1 MPSSWI
7 FLPKSYRLQSHARR
21 LPARRLQLSEAE
33 KFMHGVSIRSIK
45 RAGISI
51 PVLAQTVVDAGDVI
65 EVVGTRQE
73 VEAAAKRL
81 GYIDRPTNQ
90 TDMIFVG
97 LGILV
102 GGLFGALSV
111 HIGGIPISLST
122 SGGALIAGLF
132 FGWLRSKHPT
142 LRAHSRTLH
151 NGC

>member
-1 MPSSWI
+1 M
-7 FLPKSYRLQSHARR
+7 
-21 LPARRLQLSEAE
+21 
-33 KFMHGVSIRSIK
+33 
-45 RAGISI
+45 
-51 PVLAQTVVDAGDVI
+51 LAQTVVDAGDVI

-122 SGGALIAGLF
+122 SGGRIDCGLV
-132 FGWLRSKHPT
+132 LRLAPQ
-142 LRAHSRTLH
+142 
-151 NGC
+151 

>member
-1 MPSSWI
+1 MLSGRREYIIGEESWI
-7 FLPKSYRLQSHARR
+7 GPEVQDAQLLDFPAEKVTGYNHTQDGCRQDGCSYPKGKVHARCQY
-21 LPARRLQLSEAE
+21 PEHQARRNIHS
-33 KFMHGVSIRSIK
+33 
-45 RAGISI
+45 RAGT
-51 PVLAQTVVDAGDVI
+51 TVVDAGDVI

-122 SGGALIAGLF
+122 SG
-132 FGWLRSKHPT
+132 
-142 LRAHSRTLH
+142 AH
-151 NGC
+151 

>member
-1 MPSSWI
+1 
-7 FLPKSYRLQSHARR
+7 
-21 LPARRLQLSEAE
+21 
-33 KFMHGVSIRSIK
+33 
-45 RAGISI
+45 
-51 PVLAQTVVDAGDVI
+51 
-65 EVVGTRQE
+65 
-73 VEAAAKRL
+73 
-81 GYIDRPTNQ
+81 
-90 TDMIFVG
+90 MIFVG

-142 LRAHSRTLH
+142 SGAFPNLR